1 MPHKTGPGTYKGY
14 ESPNTSG
21 WPEEIR
27 NEVRKVYGA
36 WRVKNPGE
44 NPSTKARGA
53 RIAWSIAKK
62 KYPKLFRQHKKD
74 ARRLAIETKKELKEH
89 PWAGKKL
96 AGRIGQDHISEGKT
110 SDKRSP
116 CTGRKPMKTKR
127 SKYED
132 YNMEEARVANVT
144 GR

>member
-27 NEVRKVYGA
+27 DEVRRVYGA

-53 RIAWSIAKK
+53 RIAWFTAKR

-89 PWAGKKL
+89 PWAGKKT
-96 AGRIGQDHISEGKT
+96 AGRIAEDHILKEKTQYRGSHLGKNPA
-110 SDKRSP
+110 KMR
-116 CTGRKPMKTKR
+116 R
-127 SKYED
+127 SKAEKYD
-132 YNMEEARVANVT
+132 MEEARVATVT